1 MAWLKHLPSIE
12 KIKRVVW
19 DCDGSKTLGPNGF
32 TFSFYKKTWSLLSSD
47 IFAIVNSF
55 FRYEKLFKGIRSSF
69 VVSIPKKRSPIYFL
83 EFRPTSLI
91 NELWQN
97 CCLSILKY
105 VFISVISVSQTGF
118 TAWRH
123 ILDGFMIV
131 NEVVS
136 IKLRTKGIMFFL
148 FKEDF
153 HKAFD
158 SVLWNY
164 LNDVI
169 VHMGFGILWRSLI
182 KECLSSS
189 KMAFIHYPY
198 ISLI

>member
-19 DCDGSKTLGPNGF
+19 DCDGSKTLGPNRF

-55 FRYEKLFKGIRSSF
+55 FRYEKLSKGIRFSF

-136 IKLRTKGIMFFL
+136 INKRDHVFFVQRRLPQGLRLGLVELLKWCYSPYGVWHSV
-148 FKEDF
+148 EE
-153 HKAFD
+153 FD
-158 SVLWNY
+158 
-164 LNDVI
+164 
-169 VHMGFGILWRSLI
+169 
-182 KECLSSS
+182 
-189 KMAFIHYPY
+189 
-198 ISLI
+198 